1 MTEEIRTLL
10 KLKSG
15 MAQGKPVGALL
26 KEYRIW
32 GPRERLMEP
41 ALRRI
46 SLAALEQSLQ
56 EAALV
61 DRMVKGLRARTFA
74 GDPWDALLQLGLKL
88 ARGR

>member
-1 MTEEIRTLL
+1 VGGDR
-10 KLKSG
+10 G
-15 MAQGKPVGALL
+15 NPHAAQAQGRHGAGQALGALL

-46 SLAALEQSLQ
+46 AGHAGTAMQ
-56 EAALV
+56 EAAGGP
-61 DRMVKGLRARTFA
+61 MVKGLRAALA